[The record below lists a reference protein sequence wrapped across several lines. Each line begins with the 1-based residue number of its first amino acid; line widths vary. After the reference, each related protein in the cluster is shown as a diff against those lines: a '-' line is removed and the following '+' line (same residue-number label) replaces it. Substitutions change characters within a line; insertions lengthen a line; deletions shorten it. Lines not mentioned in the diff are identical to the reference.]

1 MEMGDIRRKILI
13 IESSQIVFEGL
24 SNIVSKVV
32 GVNTIFKINDI
43 EELTKA
49 IRYNKFDIIIINAA
63 QILNRISFFK
73 KIKMEYPAIRWLTII
88 TNLVDDEIVSLF
100 DGVIRI
106 DDTEDEID
114 KIINN
119 VGNQISVKNNQP
131 VKENTLSI
139 RETDVLVQLV
149 KGFSNKE
156 IADNLN
162 ISVHTVISHRKNIS
176 QKTGIKSQ
184 SGLTIYA
191 ISNKIVDIDKL

>member
-1 MEMGDIRRKILI
+1 MGDIRRKILI
-13 IESSQIVFEGL
+13 IEPSQIVFEGL

-63 QILNRISFFK
+63 QILNRISFFET
-73 KIKMEYPAIRWLTII
+73 IKMEYPAIRWLTII

-114 KIINN
+114 KLINN
-119 VGNQISVKNNQP
+119 VGNQISVKNNQT